1 MEKKIIII
9 NTIFLVLILAVI
21 IYGYFEYKKV
31 PKEIEEIE
39 ELICKLIRN
48 KKVAIYRSDLLN
60 RLSSDD
66 YENLPTYDEML
77 NSDKELIDS
86 NWLNNK

>member
-1 MEKKIIII
+1 MEKTIIMID
-9 NTIFLVLILAVI
+9 TIFLVLILAVI

-48 KKVAIYRSDLLN
+48 KEVKI
-60 RLSSDD
+60 
-66 YENLPTYDEML
+66 
-77 NSDKELIDS
+77 
-86 NWLNNK
+86 